1 MAEIRRPNTAE
12 IAFMENKATVFNEA
26 INSQRRLWEVIMSE
40 NINNFI
46 GILGDNIESSDCTIV
61 DLRNPQ
67 NVVTRISNEP
77 KIYYLGGAAYAS
89 YNRMITENG
98 GADIFRYA
106 PRTHDWDTSFVLK
119 KKDDIMMNNIER
131 NLLDYFRN
139 NYARLNE
146 NNYIESTF
154 EQINKK
160 PELDQKHKEELVGL
174 VGPKDKECIEIT
186 RIVKG
191 GRGGYE
197 NIRVNLVKRIKD
209 TYAKNHI
216 CEFVFWFGKTR
227 QEYINSTV
235 KLIYNDTTY
244 YLPKLFDLLKSNLE
258 SLKNRS
264 KNPDAMAKC
273 RQDYLRITNF
283 IQSIN
288 SVRQIIPTLV
298 EDLTYVTEYLEKIR
312 PYVPQCID
320 ELDRETFESLQK
332 NLKHMG
338 RSKKFDNV
346 QRLIQTYYDYYIERI
361 HLERQINKMTLLEA
375 LNPENMDVVNVVNVV
390 NVVDDVDEE
399 ADRDARSDVDS
410 YYAKKYL
417 KYKQKYLNSI
427 SK

>member
-1 MAEIRRPNTAE
+1 MVNNNDLLPAATVGV
-12 IAFMENKATVFNEA
+12 AFMEDKATIFNEA

-40 NINNFI
+40 NVNNFI
-46 GILGDNIESSDCTIV
+46 GILGDNIKSSECTIV

-77 KIYYLGGAAYAS
+77 MIYYLGGAAYAC

-106 PRTHDWDTSFVLK
+106 PRTHDWDTSFCLK
-119 KKDDIMMNNIER
+119 KKDAIMMNNIET

-139 NYARLNE
+139 NYARLNA
-146 NNYIESTF
+146 NNYIETTF
-154 EQINKK
+154 EQINLK
-160 PELDQKHKEELVGL
+160 PELDHGETLVGL
-174 VGPKDKECIEIT
+174 IGPVGREYFEIT
-186 RIVKG
+186 RLV
-191 GRGGYE
+191 RGAFQ
-197 NIRVNLVKRIKD
+197 NIRVNLVKRIND

-216 CEFVFWFGKTR
+216 CEFVFWFGKVR
-227 QEYINSTV
+227 QDYIKSTV

-264 KNPDAMAKC
+264 SNPKAMAKC

-312 PYVPQCID
+312 PYVPQCMD

-332 NLKHMG
+332 NLIHLG
-338 RSKKFDNV
+338 RTKKINNV
-346 QRLIQTYYDYYIERI
+346 HRLIQIYYDYYIERI
-361 HLERQINKMTLLEA
+361 QLERQINKMTLIEA
-375 LNPENMDVVNVVNVV
+375 LNPDNMDNVDN
-390 NVVDDVDEE
+390 VDEE
-399 ADRDARSDVDS
+399 ADVGSGVDS

>member
-1 MAEIRRPNTAE
+1 MNNTNPPVRGITIDMAH
-12 IAFMENKATVFNEA
+12 MENKATIFNDA
-26 INSQRRLWEVIMSE
+26 INSQRRLWETIMSE

-46 GILGDNIESSDCTIV
+46 GILGDNIKLSECTIV

-77 KIYYLGGAAYAS
+77 MIYYLGGAAYAC

-106 PRTHDWDTSFVLK
+106 PRTHDWDTSFCLK
-119 KKDDIMMNNIER
+119 KKDTTMMNNIET

-139 NYARLNE
+139 NYARLNA
-146 NNYIESTF
+146 NNYIETTF
-154 EQINKK
+154 EQINLKRDIEHGEK
-160 PELDQKHKEELVGL
+160 LVGL
-174 VGPKDKECIEIT
+174 IGPVGREYFEIT
-186 RIVKG
+186 RLER
-191 GRGGYE
+191 RGFL
-197 NIRVNLVKRIKD
+197 NLRVNLVKRINDK
-209 TYAKNHI
+209 YAKNHI

-227 QEYINSTV
+227 QDYINSTV
-235 KLIYNDTTY
+235 KLIYNDTIY

-264 KNPDAMAKC
+264 GNPDAMAKC

-312 PYVPQCID
+312 PYVPQCMD

-332 NLKHMG
+332 NLIHLG
-338 RSKKFDNV
+338 KKTKKINNV
-346 QRLIQTYYDYYIERI
+346 QRVIQIYYDYYIERI
-361 HLERQINKMTLLEA
+361 QLERQINKMTLLEA
-375 LNPENMDVVNVVNVV
+375 LNPDNM
-390 NVVDDVDEE
+390 DDVDEE
-399 ADRDARSDVDS
+399 ADRDADS